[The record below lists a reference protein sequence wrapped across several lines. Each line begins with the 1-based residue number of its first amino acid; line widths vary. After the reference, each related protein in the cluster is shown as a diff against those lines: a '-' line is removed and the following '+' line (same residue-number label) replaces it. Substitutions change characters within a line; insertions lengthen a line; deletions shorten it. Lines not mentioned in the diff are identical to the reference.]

1 MKKVL
6 ILGGGFAGVQTAIEL
21 QKSKLFEV
29 TLVSDR
35 DYLFLYPISIW
46 IPVRTNKFEDVK
58 VPLKK
63 IQRKHPFRLVIDK
76 VISIQASKNQVICE
90 SQVLGYDYLV
100 VAFGADKMQ
109 HKGISNTLTICG
121 KPEQTLQLRDKLDAL
136 IEKGTGKIA
145 IGFGGNP
152 KDKSA
157 VRGGPAFELIFNIHH
172 YQKKK
177 GLRDKFE
184 LTMFAPMEQPGARM
198 GKNAMKAIQ
207 TLFGK
212 QNIQKRFGKKIT
224 EFAEDGVIFED
235 ASKLEADLIMF
246 IAGAKG
252 SAILTDSD
260 LTLSEAGFVK
270 INNYNQVA
278 EFPNVFA
285 IGDAAAYEGP
295 EWTARQGHIAEIMG
309 RNAAHNILQIE
320 NGKTDFKGYQE
331 HLNILCIMD
340 MGNGAAFVYRDN
352 RKEIMIP
359 MPIFGHWM
367 KQAWGIYS
375 KLTKLGKI
383 PRIPGM

>member
-21 QKSKLFEV
+21 QKSGQFDV

-35 DYLFLYPISIW
+35 DYLFMYPISIW
-46 IPVRTNKFEDVK
+46 IPVRTNTFEDAK
-58 VPLKK
+58 VSLEKV
-63 IQRKHPFRLVIDK
+63 QRKYPFNLVIDK
-76 VISIQASKNQVICE
+76 VIRIHASNNQVVFDT
-90 SQVLGYDYLV
+90 QVLSYDYLV

-109 HKGISNTLTICG
+109 HKGINNTLTICG
-121 KPEQTLQLRDKLDAL
+121 KPEQTLDLRNKLDMLAL
-136 IEKGTGKIA
+136 KGTGKIA

-172 YQKKK
+172 YLKKK
-177 GLRDKFE
+177 GLRDNFE
-184 LTMFAPMEQPGARM
+184 LTLFAPMENPGARM
-198 GKNAMKAIQ
+198 GKGAMKAIL
-207 TLFGK
+207 TLFAK

-224 EFAEDGVIFED
+224 EFVEDGVIFED
-235 ASKLEADLIMF
+235 ESKLEADLIMF

-260 LTLSEAGFVK
+260 LPLSEAGFVK

-295 EWTARQGHIAEIMG
+295 EWSARQGHISEVMG

-320 NGKTDFKGYQE
+320 KGKTDFKGYQE

-352 RKEIMIP
+352 KKEIMIP
-359 MPIFGHWM
+359 MPIFGHWL
-367 KQAWGIYS
+367 KQAWGTYS
-375 KLTKLGKI
+375 KLTKVGKF

>member
-21 QKSKLFEV
+21 QKSGQFDV

-35 DYLFLYPISIW
+35 DYLFMYPISIW
-46 IPVRTNKFEDVK
+46 IPVRTNTFEDAK
-58 VPLKK
+58 VSLEKV
-63 IQRKHPFRLVIDK
+63 QRKYPFNLVIDK
-76 VISIQASKNQVICE
+76 VIRIHASNNQVVFDT
-90 SQVLGYDYLV
+90 QVLSYDYLV

-109 HKGISNTLTICG
+109 HKGINNTLTICG
-121 KPEQTLQLRDKLDAL
+121 KPEQTLDLRNKLDMLAL
-136 IEKGTGKIA
+136 KGTGKIA

-172 YQKKK
+172 YLKKK
-177 GLRDKFE
+177 GLRDNFE
-184 LTMFAPMEQPGARM
+184 LTLFAPMENPGARM
-198 GKNAMKAIQ
+198 GKGAMKAIQ
-207 TLFGK
+207 TLFAK

-224 EFAEDGVIFED
+224 EFVEDGVIFED
-235 ASKLEADLIMF
+235 ESKLEADLIMF

-260 LTLSEAGFVK
+260 LPLSEAGFVK

-295 EWTARQGHIAEIMG
+295 EWTARQGHIAEVMG

-320 NGKTDFKGYQE
+320 KGKTDFKGYQE

-352 RKEIMIP
+352 KKEIMIP
-359 MPIFGHWM
+359 MPIFGHWL
-367 KQAWGIYS
+367 KQAWGTYS
-375 KLTKLGKI
+375 KLTKVGKF

>member
-58 VPLKK
+58 VPLEK
-63 IQRKHPFRLVIDK
+63 IQRKHPFHLVIDK

-172 YQKKK
+172 YLKKK

>member
-21 QKSKLFEV
+21 QKSGQFDV

-35 DYLFLYPISIW
+35 DYLFMYPISIW
-46 IPVRTNKFEDVK
+46 IPVRTNTFEDAK
-58 VPLKK
+58 VSLEKV
-63 IQRKHPFRLVIDK
+63 QRKYPFNLVIDK
-76 VISIQASKNQVICE
+76 VIRIHASNNQVVFDT
-90 SQVLGYDYLV
+90 QVLSYDYLV

-109 HKGISNTLTICG
+109 HKGINNTLTICG
-121 KPEQTLQLRDKLDAL
+121 KPEQTLDLRNKLDMLAL
-136 IEKGTGKIA
+136 KGTGKIA

-172 YQKKK
+172 YLKKK
-177 GLRDKFE
+177 GLRDNFE
-184 LTMFAPMEQPGARM
+184 LTLFAPMENPGARM
-198 GKNAMKAIQ
+198 GKGAMKAIL
-207 TLFGK
+207 TLFAK

-224 EFAEDGVIFED
+224 EFVEDGVIFED
-235 ASKLEADLIMF
+235 ESKLEADLIMF

-260 LTLSEAGFVK
+260 LPLSEAGFVK

-295 EWTARQGHIAEIMG
+295 EWTARQGHIAEVMG

-320 NGKTDFKGYQE
+320 KGKTDFKGYQE

-352 RKEIMIP
+352 KKEIMIP
-359 MPIFGHWM
+359 MPIFGHWL
-367 KQAWGIYS
+367 KQAWGTYS
-375 KLTKLGKI
+375 KLTKVGKF